1 MIPLDSTTAI
11 LPRMPT
17 GRSITGEFPLT
28 IIKPPALD
36 VKSRSSPSA
45 ISSPIYR
52 LVRSSNQRR
61 NSSAS
66 SLRSSCNTKPECK
79 EFVTERVEVFEL
91 KDTVRHSH
99 VESLLLQ
106 CENQDTC
113 TFPSNIGMCQEKTPY
128 SRRNG
133 LISSAKDRRI
143 SIQDN
148 PLGKEKMNV
157 KISISRVVFQYH
169 DFHSPGG
176 GYYVKISVHCFPG
189 NEKLLLKHL

>member
-1 MIPLDSTTAI
+1 MIPLDSTTAV
-11 LPRMPT
+11 LPRMST

-66 SLRSSCNTKPECK
+66 SLRSSCSTKPECK

-128 SRRNG
+128 FRRNS
-133 LISSAKDRRI
+133 LISSAK
-143 SIQDN
+143 DN
-148 PLGKEKMNV
+148 PLGKEK
-157 KISISRVVFQYH
+157 
-169 DFHSPGG
+169 
-176 GYYVKISVHCFPG
+176 
-189 NEKLLLKHL
+189 